1 MLLKFSKNSIAEIFK
16 DLSEYFKSTDFSK
29 AILLGIALTL
39 PIIAGVKLD
48 VLQIGIT
55 ITVGALLASPSD
67 VSGSIR
73 HKVTGTLF
81 ATLLAMV
88 VSLIG
93 GYLHISL
100 WLLFPVLGVLM
111 FGISYISIYGFRA
124 SLISF
129 SGLFALVLSFSNVSG
144 GMEPYYRMLLI
155 GLGGIWYTVLVL
167 LWHYSFPKAPT
178 EYYLSKTIK
187 LTADYLKTRG
197 ELVAE
202 TIDRTELLKKLLT
215 IQTELTALHET
226 LRDILIETRTGSGK
240 SDYEGKRLLIFVQL
254 VDMLELAMANPVNYS
269 KTDDFFKKKP
279 RQLADF
285 QGLLF
290 AMSNQ
295 MNAIAENISSPQ
307 KLRSN
312 NKIDDFQK
320 KIKRDIADYSTA
332 SDETFDENLLLLK
345 NLYKYQKEQIKKIQK
360 IEWLLKNPAQREI
373 SLLKKED
380 SQRFLT
386 KQSYDIEVLTGNL
399 NLRSPIF
406 KHSLRL
412 AVMTMIGYGVG
423 MFFSV
428 QNAYWILLTLIV
440 IMRPT
445 FGLTKTRSKER
456 TIGTLIGGA
465 LAVGIVL
472 ITQNTTAY
480 GILAIVSL
488 VIAFSMVQR
497 NYKAAATFITLSVV
511 FIYALLRPDI
521 FNVIQYRVMDT
532 LIGAG
537 LATLGNLLLWP
548 AWEIQGMQKTL
559 LETLKANR
567 LYLEEIIGYYNQKG
581 IIPSKYKVA
590 RKKAFLEMSNLSAAF
605 QRMTQEPKSKQ
616 KNLDKVYE
624 ITVLNHTFLS
634 SLASLSTY
642 ILSNPT
648 TPASKN
654 FNKVSE
660 KIVRNLSDAEAV
672 LKEEIISE
680 NDGEIYESEDV
691 FDATF
696 GKNISFSEE
705 EKSSKSEG
713 FHSKIEEAHLV
724 REQLKWLLAMSEK
737 MPKLLRETK
746 F

>member
-1 MLLKFSKNSIAEIFK
+1 
-16 DLSEYFKSTDFSK
+16 
-29 AILLGIALTL
+29 
-39 PIIAGVKLD
+39 
-48 VLQIGIT
+48 
-55 ITVGALLASPSD
+55 
-67 VSGSIR
+67 
-73 HKVTGTLF
+73 
-81 ATLLAMV
+81 
-88 VSLIG
+88 
-93 GYLHISL
+93 
-100 WLLFPVLGVLM
+100 
-111 FGISYISIYGFRA
+111 
-124 SLISF
+124 
-129 SGLFALVLSFSNVSG
+129 
-144 GMEPYYRMLLI
+144 
-155 GLGGIWYTVLVL
+155 
-167 LWHYSFPKAPT
+167 
-178 EYYLSKTIK
+178 
-187 LTADYLKTRG
+187 
-197 ELVAE
+197 
-202 TIDRTELLKKLLT
+202 
-215 IQTELTALHET
+215 
-226 LRDILIETRTGSGK
+226 
-240 SDYEGKRLLIFVQL
+240 
-254 VDMLELAMANPVNYS
+254 
-269 KTDDFFKKKP
+269 
-279 RQLADF
+279 
-285 QGLLF
+285 
-290 AMSNQ
+290 

-605 QRMTQEPKSKQ
+605 
-616 KNLDKVYE
+616 
-624 ITVLNHTFLS
+624 
-634 SLASLSTY
+634 
-642 ILSNPT
+642 
-648 TPASKN
+648 
-654 FNKVSE
+654 
-660 KIVRNLSDAEAV
+660 
-672 LKEEIISE
+672 
-680 NDGEIYESEDV
+680 
-691 FDATF
+691 
-696 GKNISFSEE
+696 
-705 EKSSKSEG
+705 
-713 FHSKIEEAHLV
+713 
-724 REQLKWLLAMSEK
+724 
-737 MPKLLRETK
+737 
-746 F
+746 